1 VLRFY
6 RDQYRGRL
14 GKIFVESVFG
24 VQKWYSLLWVVFVSA
39 LSFFTR
45 PVQAWIMGTSEGWPV
60 WVVPVFVMASV
71 IVLFVRGL
79 LKENYERFLKIQN
92 EKARLEERLTTKEER
107 RATLDLLGR
116 YHAQGQKIAR
126 NNAGVEELPEG
137 RAEEISEWGKGVYSL
152 VRAAYGFGQAE
163 IFLSGENPGDIEVWL
178 RERLAQLVRLMEQ
191 TSEMELRPGFDPED
205 FALQDQE
212 HGSRS

>member
-116 YHAQGQKIAR
+116 YHAQGQKSPATMR
-126 NNAGVEELPEG
+126 GWRSCLRGG
-137 RAEEISEWGKGVYSL
+137 RKRYPSGAKGFTAWYEPRMASDKQRYSL
-152 VRAAYGFGQAE
+152 AAK
-163 IFLSGENPGDIEVWL
+163 I
-178 RERLAQLVRLMEQ
+178 LAI
-191 TSEMELRPGFDPED
+191 
-205 FALQDQE
+205 
-212 HGSRS
+212 